1 MICTKCKTEGILNVA
16 NNQEFYFCRV
26 CRTEIGLETRFSNP
40 DFNTSELGW
49 DTYDPEDGDS
59 DPHTEYFYG
68 SEVAQPHAPNPA
80 GITCPMDLDNYDD
93 GGDYFD

>member
-16 NNQEFYFCRV
+16 NNQEFYFCQV
-26 CRTEIGLETRFSNP
+26 CRTEIELEAVE
-40 DFNTSELGW
+40 DFVAINEI
-49 DTYDPEDGDS
+49 PEYSGQA
-59 DPHTEYFYG
+59 YFYG
-68 SEVAQPHAPNPA
+68 SGSGTWAPNPA